1 MKLSALSPKQLV
13 EIDACTRCGE
23 CLKFCP
29 VYAQRGEEEI
39 DPRGKIQAF
48 KSFVRSQYG
57 LWPRFSAPRSWM
69 MKN

>member
-23 CLKFCP
+23 CLKVCP
-29 VYAQRGEEEI
+29 VYTQKGEEEI

-48 KSFVRSQYG
+48 KSFIRSQYG
-57 LWPRFSAPRSWM
+57 FMGKDLRPEEVG
-69 MKN
+69 